1 MALGSTVYNFDI
13 DLSDSDRGVY
23 ETLAIRL
30 ARHPSES
37 EEFLVARLLAYC
49 LEYEEGIEFSRGGL
63 SDPDD
68 PPIAVRDLTGV
79 LKSWID
85 IGTPAAD
92 RLHRASKSTP
102 RFASTAQR
110 RQPVLAGLRAA
121 KIHRADDVEVYAIE
135 RSLVNAL
142 AAKLDRRMSFALAV
156 SDREVFISLAD
167 TTLTEDRPPEA
178 LRILRQSRHAIC
190 AAYNLPSRPLE
201 HFHDLR
207 LVRASARPVGE
218 AMVHRRAGDWGIA
231 FFEYTLRSPPT
242 GSAFDRWILPAQDPP
257 GGHHVTVFVPFA
269 VFYMKQPSGP
279 IFSGPGCASRR
290 GHFMFRG

>member
-13 DLSDSDRGVY
+13 DLADSDRGVY
-23 ETLAIRL
+23 ETLTVRL

-79 LKSWID
+79 LTSWVD

-102 RFASTAQR
+102 RVAVYLHKDAGQW
-110 RQPVLAGLRAA
+110 LAGLRAA
-121 KIHRADDVEVYAIE
+121 KIHRAEDLELYAIE

-142 AAKLDRRMSFALAV
+142 AAQLDRRMSFALAV
-156 SDREVFISLAD
+156 SDREIFISLAD
-167 TTLTEDRPPEA
+167 ATLNGKIDR
-178 LRILRQSRHAIC
+178 
-190 AAYNLPSRPLE
+190 
-201 HFHDLR
+201 LR
-207 LVRASARPVGE
+207 L
-218 AMVHRRAGDWGIA
+218 
-231 FFEYTLRSPPT
+231 
-242 GSAFDRWILPAQDPP
+242 
-257 GGHHVTVFVPFA
+257 
-269 VFYMKQPSGP
+269 
-279 IFSGPGCASRR
+279 
-290 GHFMFRG
+290 